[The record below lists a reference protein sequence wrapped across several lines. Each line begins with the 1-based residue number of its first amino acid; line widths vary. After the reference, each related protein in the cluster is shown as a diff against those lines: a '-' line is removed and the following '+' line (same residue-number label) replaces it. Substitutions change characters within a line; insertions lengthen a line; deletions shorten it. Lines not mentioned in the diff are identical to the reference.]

1 MRTASP
7 SRRHLSWSCDTTIHP
22 APAQKLIS
30 LLRLHGLGG
39 PLGLPNMDVSPGD
52 VAPVSPACSLG
63 ESVCTE
69 SLGSDSVSFS
79 TPVDSPCKPSQGV
92 DLDSGDGEI
101 SSNGLGPNAV
111 AVGQE
116 GSGFGVKRTCL
127 MEEGAANGLGSVL
140 LPIECRVCG
149 DRASGFHYGV
159 HACEG
164 CKGFFRRTIRMKLEY
179 EKCDQRCKI
188 QKKSRN
194 KCQHCRFQKCLGVG
208 MSHEAIRFGR
218 MPQAEKKRLIAEV
231 CGGSLRPDLTTGS
244 ATKTTAATSV
254 SVCGGCQGGSSVA
267 GEGMGMAVS
276 DLRSLA
282 RLVQEAYLRIFPLSK
297 AKAQAI
303 LAGKVQNNAVVI
315 HDHESLAQAE
325 DTILQKSGYGTIH
338 NHGSIGVNIASVGGG
353 CGGACGGTI
362 CDGRGGPCDST
373 TRGRVLGTDCVFIT
387 ANGVTDT
394 ELAADAEGN
403 MSGDQEV
410 TPPRGAAEIRIFNRC
425 HYRLVEAV
433 REVTEFAKS
442 IPGFMILDLNDQ
454 VTLLKYGVYEVIF
467 AMLAAQI
474 NKDGLL
480 IAYGS
485 AFITREFLR
494 SLRSPFCQIMEPKF
508 EFSIR
513 FNALSLDDTDL
524 ALYMAAII
532 LCGDRPGLINV
543 NPVER
548 IQDRILQA
556 LDLQLRKTHPESPFL
571 FPKLLQKL
579 SDLRQLVTEHAQ
591 MVHNIRK
598 TEADTALP
606 PLLQEIFKDM
616 Y

>member
-1 MRTASP
+1 MSRTLPKVAASP
-7 SRRHLSWSCDTTIHP
+7 SSSDEDEENDEERALALC
-22 APAQKLIS
+22 
-30 LLRLHGLGG
+30 LGG

-231 CGGSLRPDLTTGS
+231 
-244 ATKTTAATSV
+244 
-254 SVCGGCQGGSSVA
+254 VA

-303 LAGKVQNNAVVI
+303 LAGKVQNNAQVVI

-338 NHGSIGVNIASVGGG
+338 NHGSI
-353 CGGACGGTI
+353 
-362 CDGRGGPCDST
+362 
-373 TRGRVLGTDCVFIT
+373 
-387 ANGVTDT
+387 
-394 ELAADAEGN
+394 
-403 MSGDQEV
+403 
-410 TPPRGAAEIRIFNRC
+410 EIRIFNRC